1 MITPVDLEN
10 KEFKKSFRGYDM
22 EEVESFLGELVKDYS
37 RIYRENASMK
47 DKNAILNDAVENYK
61 GMEETMRSA
70 IISAQRTSDEII
82 RNAHE
87 QADNIVKDAKVRA
100 QEILNDMDGRIQALN
115 RECAEIEGRS
125 SLLRAKLRTVLNTY
139 LQMLDELPEEKEDT
153 KRIEKV
159 KQQQKNENENIDNK
173 HGDR

>member
-22 EEVESFLGELVKDYS
+22 DEVEAFLEELVKDYS

-70 IISAQRTSDEII
+70 IISAQRTSEEII
-82 RNAHE
+82 KNAHE
-87 QADNIVKDAKVRA
+87 QADNIINDAKVRA
-100 QEILNDMDGRIQALN
+100 QKILNDMDGQIQEMK
-115 RECAEIEGRS
+115 RECAGIEAQS

-139 LQMLDELPEEKEDT
+139 LGMLDELPEPKEET

-159 KQQQKNENENIDNK
+159 QPEEAETEE
-173 HGDR
+173 

>member
-1 MITPVDLEN
+1 MITPIDLEN
-10 KEFKKSFRGYDM
+10 KEFKRSLRGYDI
-22 EEVESFLGELVKDYS
+22 EEVETFLEELTKDYS

-70 IISAQRTSDEII
+70 IITAQRTSEEII
-82 RNAHE
+82 KTAHE
-87 QADNIVKDAKVRA
+87 QADNIVKEAKVRA

-139 LQMLDELPEEKEDT
+139 LNMLDELPEENQET
-153 KRIEKV
+153 RRIETV
-159 KQQQKNENENIDNK
+159 KIEDEEE
-173 HGDR
+173 

>member
-22 EEVESFLGELVKDYS
+22 EEVESFLGELMKDYS
-37 RIYRENASMK
+37 RVYRENAGMK
-47 DKNAILNDAVENYK
+47 DKNAILNDTVENYK
-61 GMEETMRSA
+61 SMEETMRSA
-70 IISAQRTSDEII
+70 IISAQRTSEEII

-87 QADNIVKDAKVRA
+87 QAENIVNDAKVRA
-100 QEILNDMDGRIQALN
+100 QEILNNMDGQIQALK

-139 LQMLDELPEEKEDT
+139 LGMLDELPEEHEET
-153 KRIEKV
+153 KRIEKI
-159 KQQQKNENENIDNK
+159 NTEEANDSED
-173 HGDR
+173 

>member
-87 QADNIVKDAKVRA
+87 QADNIIKDAKVRA

>member
-22 EEVESFLGELVKDYS
+22 QEVEAFLGELVKDYS
-37 RIYRENASMK
+37 RLYRENASMK

-100 QEILNDMDGRIQALN
+100 QEILNDMDGRIQELN

-139 LQMLDELPEEKEDT
+139 LEMLDELPEGKEETKRFQKADREPKQENLEKEKT
-153 KRIEKV
+153 EI
-159 KQQQKNENENIDNK
+159 
-173 HGDR
+173 

>member
-22 EEVESFLGELVKDYS
+22 EEVESFLSELVKDYS

-47 DKNAILNDAVENYK
+47 DKNAILNDTIENYK

-87 QADNIVKDAKVRA
+87 QADNVVKDAKVRA
-100 QEILNDMDGRIQALN
+100 QEILNDTDSRIQALN
-115 RECAEIEGRS
+115 RECAEIEGRA

-139 LQMLDELPEEKEDT
+139 LEMLDELPGEKEDT

-159 KQQQKNENENIDNK
+159 DCRPEAEQAASNEEQAQ
-173 HGDR
+173 

>member
-22 EEVESFLGELVKDYS
+22 EEVEAFLGELVKDYG
-37 RIYRENASMK
+37 RIYRENASLK

-100 QEILNDMDGRIQALN
+100 QELLNDMDGRLQALN

-125 SLLRAKLRTVLNTY
+125 SLLRAKLRTVLNTFV
-139 LQMLDELPEEKEDT
+139 QMLDELPEEKEHT

-159 KQQQKNENENIDNK
+159 KHEQNQEETKKVTEQ
-173 HGDR
+173 

>member
-1 MITPVDLEN
+1 
-10 KEFKKSFRGYDM
+10 
-22 EEVESFLGELVKDYS
+22 
-37 RIYRENASMK
+37 
-47 DKNAILNDAVENYK
+47 
-61 GMEETMRSA
+61 MRSA

-100 QEILNDMDGRIQALN
+100 QELLNDMDGRIQALN

-125 SLLRAKLRTVLNTY
+125 SLLRAKLRTVLNTFV
-139 LQMLDELPEEKEDT
+139 QMLDELPEEKEHT

-159 KQQQKNENENIDNK
+159 KHEQNQEETKKVTEQ
-173 HGDR
+173 

>member
-22 EEVESFLGELVKDYS
+22 DEVEAFLSELIKDYS

-70 IISAQRTSDEII
+70 IISAQRTSEEILH
-82 RNAHE
+82 NAHE
-87 QADNIVKDAKVRA
+87 QADNIIREAKVRA
-100 QEILNDMDGRIQALN
+100 QQILNDMDAQIQEMK
-115 RECAEIEGRS
+115 RECEKIEGQS
-125 SLLRAKLRTVLNTY
+125 GLLRAKLRAVLNTY
-139 LQMLDELPEEKEDT
+139 MGMLDELPEPKEET

-159 KQQQKNENENIDNK
+159 QLEEVENEQ
-173 HGDR
+173 

>member
-22 EEVESFLGELVKDYS
+22 EEVEAFLGELVKDYG
-37 RIYRENASMK
+37 RIYRENASLK

-70 IISAQRTSDEII
+70 IISAQRTRDEII

-100 QEILNDMDGRIQALN
+100 QELLNDMDGRIQALN

-125 SLLRAKLRTVLNTY
+125 SLLRAKLRTV
-139 LQMLDELPEEKEDT
+139 
-153 KRIEKV
+153 
-159 KQQQKNENENIDNK
+159 
-173 HGDR
+173 